1 MLLGRNYLII
11 ISGLVWIAV
20 GMMLINFARI
30 RLEEIEE
37 GERWKYIV
45 AGLILALVKYRLVFR
60 RMVEKNLQRLYG
72 LPEREAFYKFLPN
85 SGYVLVVIMTC
96 LGISLRLFG
105 LEGKFIAIIDITIG
119 FGLFFSGIMH
129 FRKYIRSDCE
139 LN

>member
-1 MLLGRNYLII
+1 MRLRRNYLII
-11 ISGLVWIAV
+11 ISGLFWIAV

-37 GERWKYIV
+37 SERWIYIV
-45 AGLILALVKYRLVFR
+45 SGLVLALIKYRFVFR
-60 RMVEKNLQRLYG
+60 AMVVKNLQRLYA
-72 LPEREAFYKFLPN
+72 LREKEFFYKFLPN
-85 SGYVLVVIMTC
+85 SGYILIVVMAC

-105 LEGKFIAIIDITIG
+105 LGGKFIAIVDITIG

-139 LN
+139 MN